1 MKNLYRKF
9 TALFVSLSFIFV
21 IFPSAVYADKTIP
34 ESICVGGMPF
44 GVKFYSQGILIVG
57 FTEIETENGMETPA
71 LDAGLQINDI
81 ITHVNGSEVETAGE
95 FIGMIENAGDTI
107 DVTYLRDGDEN
118 TVSFVPSI
126 SKEDGKRKTGMWIR
140 DTTAGIGTV
149 TFIMPETG
157 AFAGLGHGI
166 CDAESGEL
174 LEMKRGTVVD
184 VMISGVSKGVS
195 GTPGELK
202 GYFTSDKSGVLLGN
216 TLCGVYGILSNVP
229 HDKIPETV
237 EVALQNEVHTG
248 EAYIWCTLDGNCP
261 KKYSINITE
270 IRHSGSDKDNRCFSI
285 EVTDRELIDK
295 TGGIVQGM
303 SGSPILQDGKL
314 IGAVTHVLVNNPTEG
329 YGIFIENMLDVMPGL
344 IK

>member
-9 TALFVSLSFIFV
+9 TALFVSLSFLFLV
-21 IFPSAVYADKTIP
+21 LPAEVLAEDTIP
-34 ESICVGGMPF
+34 ESVCVGGMPF

-57 FTEIETENGMETPA
+57 FTEIETENGIETPA

-81 ITHVNGSEVETAGE
+81 ITHVNGSEVETAGD
-95 FIGMIENAGDTI
+95 FIGMIENAEESI
-107 DVTYLRDGDEN
+107 DVTYLRGGDEN

-166 CDAESGEL
+166 CDVETGEL

-229 HDKIPETV
+229 KDKIPETV
-237 EVALQNEVHTG
+237 VVAPHEEVHTG
-248 EAYIWCTLDGNCP
+248 EAYIWCTIDGNQP
-261 KKYSINITE
+261 RKYSIDITE
-270 IRHSGSDKDNRCFSI
+270 IRHTDSTDNRCFSI
-285 EVTDRELIDK
+285 EVTDPELIHK